1 MPPYKFTNAVFLL
14 ANGLKMQKLIY
25 FLSLC
30 FLITACNDG
39 NIIEVELDFDK
50 TLSLCDLSPGDYF
63 LYDTKKNPSES
74 LSLIFPKNSA
84 TDLIFNPTENNY
96 KTTFPINGTNSKFNY
111 RTYDG
116 NPEDLLC
123 NLLPD
128 PATHLTNDYAATSGT
143 VTTTSTFVD
152 DEGDGT
158 HFNRTVMIKF
168 YIQNVNLEI
177 ISLTEIYFGT
187 YTQTLRMEIE

>member
-1 MPPYKFTNAVFLL
+1 MRKIICFV
-14 ANGLKMQKLIY
+14 
-25 FLSLC
+25 SLC
-30 FLITACNDG
+30 LIATACNDG
-39 NIIEVELDFDK
+39 DIIDVELDFDK
-50 TLSLCDLSPGDYF
+50 TLSMCDLSPGDYF
-63 LYDTKKNPSES
+63 LYDTKKDPSES

-96 KTTFPINGTNSKFNY
+96 KTTFPINDTNSKFNY

-116 NPEDLLC
+116 NPIDLLC

-128 PATHLTNDYAATSGT
+128 PATHLINDYAATSGS
-143 VTTTSTFVD
+143 VTTTTTFVD

-158 HFNRTVMIKF
+158 NFNRTVTIKF
-168 YIQNVNLEI
+168 YINDVNLEI

-187 YTQTLRMEIE
+187 YIHTITLENE